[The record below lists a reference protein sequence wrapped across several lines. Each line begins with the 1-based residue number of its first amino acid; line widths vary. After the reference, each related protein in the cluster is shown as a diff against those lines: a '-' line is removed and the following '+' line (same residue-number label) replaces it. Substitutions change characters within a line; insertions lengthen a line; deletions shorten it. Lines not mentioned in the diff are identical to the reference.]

1 MTSSTSSTE
10 RTDILE
16 ALAKHRELLPVHR
29 PGPDR
34 RSGLHP
40 DHGQRADAR
49 GLVKH
54 VSSTERE
61 WARFVVE
68 GDSGGPALDWEN
80 IDWSNPPPEVV
91 AYQNAFRMG

>member
-16 ALAKHRELLPVHR
+16 ALAKHRELFRFTVQ
-29 PGPDR
+29 
-34 RSGLHP
+34 GLT
-40 DHGQRADAR
+40 DGQASTRTTASELTLG